1 MQQTASDAYEQS
13 EENKDDIMQLKSDLA
28 GVTDTVKVLQSNCS
42 SLKDYIVAQD
52 TYSRR
57 DNLLFDNVPDSKNA
71 NPEAREDCAQVVHDI
86 LVKNLK
92 STKDVDQIRFVRC
105 HRKGKPK
112 KSGIRTLICHL
123 DYFGDNKLPYY
134 LQI

>member
-28 GVTDTVKVLQSNCS
+28 GVTDTVKVLQSNYS

-57 DNLLFDNVPDSKNA
+57 DNLLFDNVPDSKNT
-71 NPEAREDCAQVVHDI
+71 NPVAWYTC
-86 LVKNLK
+86 KNNSK
-92 STKDVDQIRFVRC
+92 WQ
-105 HRKGKPK
+105 K
-112 KSGIRTLICHL
+112 KMSQKRQAIEKW
-123 DYFGDNKLPYY
+123 Y
-134 LQI
+134 